1 MMIRHWVNIS
11 AMKKTGK
18 FETSYFKFS
27 CSITKDFPEK
37 NYTNT
42 GTDKNIY

>member
-1 MMIRHWVNIS
+1 MNIN

-18 FETSYFKFS
+18 FETSDFKFS
-27 CSITKDFPEK
+27 CSIIKDFSVK

-42 GTDKNIY
+42 GTGKNIY